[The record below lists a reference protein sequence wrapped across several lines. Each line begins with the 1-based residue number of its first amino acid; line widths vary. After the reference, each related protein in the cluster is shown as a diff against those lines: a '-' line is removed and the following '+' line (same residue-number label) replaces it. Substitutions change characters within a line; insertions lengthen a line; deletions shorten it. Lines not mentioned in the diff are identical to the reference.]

1 MVTERWDV
9 NAHLFGRLENGT
21 AGWCTDFLAIYVNID
36 HRHRLPRLLSKKI
49 IFLFFTMQLYVT

>member
-21 AGWCTDFLAIYVNID
+21 AGWCSDFLAIYINID
-36 HRHRLPRLLSKKI
+36 HRHRLPRLLSKNI
-49 IFLFFTMQLYVT
+49 YFYFLTMRLSVT